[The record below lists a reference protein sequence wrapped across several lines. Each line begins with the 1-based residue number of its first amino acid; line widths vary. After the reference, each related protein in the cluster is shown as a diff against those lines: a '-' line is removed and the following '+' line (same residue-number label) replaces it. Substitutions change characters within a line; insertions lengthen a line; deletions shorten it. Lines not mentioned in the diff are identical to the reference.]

1 MAQQSTARIGTY
13 IWCTAFVFGL
23 AALLLSAAVGCLC
36 MMSIGNPK
44 LEIIQILGW
53 LAAAAVEDMNEFYA
67 RQALAIHD
75 VSLDARR

>member
-1 MAQQSTARIGTY
+1 
-13 IWCTAFVFGL
+13 
-23 AALLLSAAVGCLC
+23 